1 MTKKKQSLRWHRSC
15 VKWLYLLGLGK
26 YELLTRLEDLN
37 RDLTDKNSDERRV
50 AKMESQARYRA
61 IRIIGDEKVIGNLDD
76 EDLDETACHEV
87 VHATMAPLV
96 EFLDRVLDELP
107 AKKQDTF
114 IAWRNREVEEVTT
127 HLTTTVRGLHRAP
140 KGK

>member
-15 VKWLYLLGLGK
+15 VKWLYLLELGR

-37 RDLTDKNSDERRV
+37 KDLIDKNSDERRA
-50 AKMESQARYRA
+50 AKMESQARYRS

-87 VHATMAPLV
+87 VHAVMAPLV

-107 AKKQDTF
+107 ANRQNTF

>member
-1 MTKKKQSLRWHRSC
+1 MTKRNQRKRFHRAC
-15 VKWLYLLGLGK
+15 VKWLYLLGLGR

-37 RDLTDKNSDERRV
+37 IDLIDENSDERRS
-50 AKMESQARYRA
+50 AKMESQARYRS
-61 IRIIGDEKVIGNLDD
+61 IKIIGDEKVIGSLDD

-107 AKKQDTF
+107 AKKQNTF

-127 HLTTTVRGLHRAP
+127 HLTTTVRGLHKAP

>member
-1 MTKKKQSLRWHRSC
+1 MGKKNQRQRFHRAC
-15 VKWLYLLGLGK
+15 VKWLYLLGLGR
-26 YELLTRLEDLN
+26 YELFTRLENLNKDLI
-37 RDLTDKNSDERRV
+37 DENSDERRS
-50 AKMESQARYRA
+50 AKMKSQARYRS
-61 IRIIGDEKVIGNLDD
+61 IKIIGDEEVIGNLDD

-96 EFLDRVLDELP
+96 EFLDRVLEELP

>member
-15 VKWLYLLGLGK
+15 VKWLYLLGLGR

-37 RDLTDKNSDERRV
+37 KDLINENSDERRS
-50 AKMESQARYRA
+50 AKMESQARYRS

-96 EFLDRVLDELP
+96 EFLDRVLMNFPL
-107 AKKQDTF
+107 
-114 IAWRNREVEEVTT
+114 RNRI
-127 HLTTTVRGLHRAP
+127 LLLLGGTVKLKKLLP
-140 KGK
+140 T

>member
-1 MTKKKQSLRWHRSC
+1 MGKRNQRKRFHRAC
-15 VKWLYLLGLGK
+15 VKWLYLLGLGR
-26 YELLTRLEDLN
+26 YELFTLLDNLN
-37 RDLTDKNSDERRV
+37 EETDKNSDWHAS
-50 AKMESQARYRA
+50 AKMESQARYRS
-61 IRIIGDEKVIGNLDD
+61 IKIIGDEKVISKMND

>member
-1 MTKKKQSLRWHRSC
+1 MAKKNQSKRFHRAC
-15 VKWLYLLGLGK
+15 VKWLYLLKLGQH
-26 YELLTRLEDLN
+26 ELITYLDNLN
-37 RDLTDKNSDERRV
+37 VDADENSDWRAS
-50 AKMESQARYRA
+50 AKMESQIRYRT
-61 IRIIGDEKVIGNLDD
+61 IKITGDEKIISGMNDY
-76 EDLDETACHEV
+76 DLDETACHEV
-87 VHATMAPLV
+87 LHAVMAPLV

-127 HLTTTVRGLHRAP
+127 HLTTAVRGLHRAP

>member
-1 MTKKKQSLRWHRSC
+1 MKKNQRKRFHRAC
-15 VKWLYLLGLGK
+15 VKWLYLLGLGR

-37 RDLTDKNSDERRV
+37 KDLIDENSDERRS
-50 AKMESQARYRA
+50 AKMESQARYRS
-61 IRIIGDEKVIGNLDD
+61 IRIIGDEKVIGNLND

-107 AKKQDTF
+107 TKKQDTF

>member
-1 MTKKKQSLRWHRSC
+1 MSKKNQRKRWHLAC
-15 VKWLYLLGLGK
+15 VKWLYLLGLGRC
-26 YELLTRLEDLN
+26 ELLTRLDNLN
-37 RDLTDKNSDERRV
+37 AEADENSDWRKS
-50 AKMESQARYRA
+50 AKMESQARYRSM
-61 IRIIGDEKVIGNLDD
+61 RIIGDEKAINEMDD

>member
-1 MTKKKQSLRWHRSC
+1 MSKKNQRKRWHRAC
-15 VKWLYLLGLGK
+15 VKWLYLLGLGR
-26 YELLTRLEDLN
+26 YELFTLLDNLN
-37 RDLTDKNSDERRV
+37 EEAHKNSDWFAS
-50 AKMESQARYRA
+50 AKMESQARYRT
-61 IRIIGDEKVIGNLDD
+61 IKIIGDEEVIGGMDD
-76 EDLDETACHEV
+76 EALDETACHEV

>member
-1 MTKKKQSLRWHRSC
+1 MSKKNQRKRWHRAC

-26 YELLTRLEDLN
+26 YELFTSLDDLN
-37 RDLTDKNSDERRV
+37 VDADENSDERRA
-50 AKMESQARYRA
+50 AKMESQARYRS
-61 IRIIGDEKVIGNLDD
+61 IKIIGDEKVIDNLDD

-87 VHATMAPLV
+87 VHGVMAPLV
-96 EFLDRVLDELP
+96 EFLDLVLDELP

>member
-1 MTKKKQSLRWHRSC
+1 MTKKNQNQRFHRAC

-26 YELLTRLEDLN
+26 YELLTRLDNLN
-37 RDLTDKNSDERRV
+37 EGANENSDERRT

-61 IRIIGDEKVIGNLDD
+61 IRIIGDEKVIGSLED

-127 HLTTTVRGLHRAP
+127 HLTTTVRGLHRSP
-140 KGK
+140 RGK